1 MTLEEK
7 IVQTINEKFSDG
19 TIERLISEKLNES
32 IMKALDDVLGYG
44 GKARKLLSSKIDEVM
59 VPAIERHDFNQYLV
73 KLDSILTEIINN
85 TSLADN
91 KSLLESFK
99 ELMTEPKLKEIK
111 ISEIFKKYCEYV
123 AADVDTDNL
132 EANCEGGDPYY
143 SHVTARMEVE
153 RERDSWGTYEH
164 CYVKFFCEEDESL
177 NYQIRLFATRG
188 VNDWRIIEG
197 AGDSIDMLSLRNM
210 NQFQVFMCVLNRGF
224 VHIVIDEDD
233 DCDDDIEP
241 DATPEWSLS

>member
-7 IVQTINEKFSDG
+7 IAQTINEKFSDG
-19 TIERLISEKLNES
+19 TIERLISERLDRS
-32 IMKALDDVLGYG
+32 IKEALDDVLGYG
-44 GKARKLLSSKIDEVM
+44 GNARKLLSKKIDEVM

-73 KLDSILTEIINN
+73 KLDSVLTEIINN

-111 ISEIFKKYCEYV
+111 ISEIFRKYCEYV

-132 EANCEGGDPYY
+132 EANCEDGDPYY

-153 RERDSWGTYEH
+153 YERDSWRAYDH
-164 CYVKFFCEEDESL
+164 CEVKFSCEEDENL
-177 NYQIRLFATRG
+177 NYQIGLYTTRG
-188 VNDWRIIEG
+188 ANDWRIITG
-197 AGDSIDMLSLRNM
+197 ASDFINMLSLRHM
-210 NQFQVFMCVLNRGF
+210 NQFQIFMCVLNRSF

>member
-1 MTLEEK
+1 MTIEEK
-7 IVQTINEKFSDG
+7 ITQTVNGKLSDG
-19 TIERLISEKLNES
+19 TFERLISEKLDES
-32 IMKALDDVLGYG
+32 IKKALDDVLGYG
-44 GKARKLLSSKIDEVM
+44 GEVRKLLSNKINEVM
-59 VPAIERHDFNQYLV
+59 IPAIERHDFNQYLV
-73 KLDSILTEIINN
+73 KLDSVLTEIINN

-111 ISEIFKKYCEYV
+111 ISEIFRKYCEYV

-132 EANCEGGDPYY
+132 EAECEDGDPYY

-153 RERDSWGTYEH
+153 RERDSWGTYDH
-164 CYVKFFCEEDESL
+164 CEVKFSCEEDENL

-188 VNDWRIIEG
+188 ANDWRIIEG

-210 NQFQVFMCVLNRGF
+210 NQFQVFMCVLHRGF
-224 VHIVIDEDD
+224 TSIVIDEDN